1 MRGKDW
7 GKCESII
14 HMLESLYELASTIDD
29 DDVMAEVH
37 QAIRK
42 ATDDIVK
49 VTVDNSW

>member
-7 GKCESII
+7 GKCYSII
-14 HMLESLYELASTIDD
+14 HMLDSLYELASSIDD
-29 DDVMAEVH
+29 NDMRGIIH